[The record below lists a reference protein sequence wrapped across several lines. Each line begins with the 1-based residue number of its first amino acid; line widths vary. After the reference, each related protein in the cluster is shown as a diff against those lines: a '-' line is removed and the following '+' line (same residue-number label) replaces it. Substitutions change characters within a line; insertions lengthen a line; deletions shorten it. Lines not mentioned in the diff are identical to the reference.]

1 MKNNFYE
8 AIENRR
14 SIYGLGNHEAVS
26 EEKIVSL
33 VNHMVKYCPS
43 AFNSQSGRVVVLF
56 KKNHQRLWEIVKETL
71 QEIVP
76 ADKFAATE
84 EKITSFAKGYA
95 TVLFFEDQDVVANL
109 QRNFPLYADSFPL
122 WSLQSSGMLQYMV
135 WAALENEGAGAS
147 LQHYNPLIDD
157 AVAAEW
163 KLPASWKLISQMPVG
178 SREAPAGEKT
188 FEPNE
193 KREKDFK

>member
-71 QEIVP
+71 QKIVP
-76 ADKFAATE
+76 ADKFAA
-84 EKITSFAKGYA
+84 
-95 TVLFFEDQDVVANL
+95 
-109 QRNFPLYADSFPL
+109 
-122 WSLQSSGMLQYMV
+122 MLQFCFLKIRM
-135 WAALENEGAGAS
+135 W
-147 LQHYNPLIDD
+147 
-157 AVAAEW
+157 
-163 KLPASWKLISQMPVG
+163 
-178 SREAPAGEKT
+178 
-188 FEPNE
+188 
-193 KREKDFK
+193 

>member
-1 MKNNFYE
+1 MKKRTRTEYSFLNIATGIGGYILNTILGFACRMVFVRCLSADYLGVNGLFTNILTMLSLTE
-8 AIENRR
+8 LGIGSAIGYALYKPLAEND
-14 SIYGLGNHEAVS
+14 
-26 EEKIVSL
+26 EEKI
-33 VNHMVKYCPS
+33 
-43 AFNSQSGRVVVLF
+43 A
-56 KKNHQRLWEIVKETL
+56 
-71 QEIVP
+71 
-76 ADKFAATE
+76 
-84 EKITSFAKGYA
+84 SFAKGYA

-188 FEPNE
+188 FEPIE
-193 KREKDFK
+193 KRVKVFK

>member
-71 QEIVP
+71 QKIVP

-84 EKITSFAKGYA
+84 EKIASFAKGY
-95 TVLFFEDQDVVANL
+95 L
-109 QRNFPLYADSFPL
+109 QFCFLKIRM
-122 WSLQSSGMLQYMV
+122 W
-135 WAALENEGAGAS
+135 
-147 LQHYNPLIDD
+147 
-157 AVAAEW
+157 
-163 KLPASWKLISQMPVG
+163 
-178 SREAPAGEKT
+178 
-188 FEPNE
+188 
-193 KREKDFK
+193 

>member
-1 MKNNFYE
+1 M
-8 AIENRR
+8 
-14 SIYGLGNHEAVS
+14 
-26 EEKIVSL
+26 
-33 VNHMVKYCPS
+33 
-43 AFNSQSGRVVVLF
+43 
-56 KKNHQRLWEIVKETL
+56 
-71 QEIVP
+71 
-76 ADKFAATE
+76 
-84 EKITSFAKGYA
+84 
-95 TVLFFEDQDVVANL
+95 ANL
-109 QRNFPLYADSFPL
+109 QRNFPLYADNFPL

-188 FEPNE
+188 FEPIE
-193 KREKDFK
+193 KRVKVFK

>member
-71 QEIVP
+71 QKIVP

-84 EKITSFAKGYA
+84 EKIASFAKGYA
-95 TVLFFEDQDVVANL
+95 TVLFFEDQDVVTNL

-163 KLPASWKLISQMPVG
+163 LKSGK
-178 SREAPAGEKT
+178 
-188 FEPNE
+188 
-193 KREKDFK
+193 

>member
-43 AFNSQSGRVVVLF
+43 AFNS
-56 KKNHQRLWEIVKETL
+56 
-71 QEIVP
+71 
-76 ADKFAATE
+76 
-84 EKITSFAKGYA
+84 
-95 TVLFFEDQDVVANL
+95 
-109 QRNFPLYADSFPL
+109 
-122 WSLQSSGMLQYMV
+122 QSSGMLQYMV

-188 FEPNE
+188 FESIE
-193 KREKDFK
+193 KRVKVFK